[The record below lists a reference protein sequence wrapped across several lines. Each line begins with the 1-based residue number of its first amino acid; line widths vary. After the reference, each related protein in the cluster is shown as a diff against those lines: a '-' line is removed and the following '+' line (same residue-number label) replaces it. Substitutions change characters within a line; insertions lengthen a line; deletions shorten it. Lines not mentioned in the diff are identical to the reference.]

1 MVLRTVTTLPAGT
14 TCSFRV
20 RLTCSAPPCPTGS
33 CQHCLLKLRQWR
45 SLLSVLIAALV
56 SQLQAVFPANLL
68 SCAVVAATGRC
79 HAGPV
84 NIHASVQQA
93 MDRPAQNHRDPWFN
107 PFFSGILEDSKFLFG
122 TTTAQTF
129 IYPGTGTGGW
139 EVGLTNTLSP
149 GDKILTFR
157 YGQFSLLWVDMM
169 ERLGL
174 DVQVIDERWGNG
186 VDEAR
191 LEKVC
196 MAATMTIV
204 RASCMTLYAWHGGIR
219 SWHAWLF
226 ADCFLLLS

>member
-1 MVLRTVTTLPAGT
+1 ML
-14 TCSFRV
+14 S
-20 RLTCSAPPCPTGS
+20 GS
-33 CQHCLLKLRQWR
+33 
-45 SLLSVLIAALV
+45 ALV
-56 SQLQAVFPANLL
+56 YVAVSTFDCELASHLK
-68 SCAVVAATGRC
+68 
-79 HAGPV
+79 HDDAGPV
-84 NIHASVQQA
+84 NIHSSVQQA

-107 PFFSGILEDSKFLFG
+107 PFFSSILEDCKMLFG
-122 TTTAQTF
+122 TTKGTTF

-191 LEKVC
+191 LEKVNC
-196 MAATMTIV
+196 DH
-204 RASCMTLYAWHGGIR
+204 R
-219 SWHAWLF
+219 
-226 ADCFLLLS
+226 

>member
-1 MVLRTVTTLPAGT
+1 MM
-14 TCSFRV
+14 
-20 RLTCSAPPCPTGS
+20 
-33 CQHCLLKLRQWR
+33 CLLD
-45 SLLSVLIAALV
+45 S
-56 SQLQAVFPANLL
+56 
-68 SCAVVAATGRC
+68 
-79 HAGPV
+79 AGPV

-107 PFFSGILEDSKFLFG
+107 PFFSSILEDSKMLFG
-122 TTTAQTF
+122 TSKATTF

-186 VDEAR
+186 VNEER
-191 LEKVC
+191 LEKV
-196 MAATMTIV
+196 
-204 RASCMTLYAWHGGIR
+204 SQP
-219 SWHAWLF
+219 
-226 ADCFLLLS
+226 LS

>member
-1 MVLRTVTTLPAGT
+1 MLHFGLS
-14 TCSFRV
+14 CSHQQLHLQQPQSDFCHRNI
-20 RLTCSAPPCPTGS
+20 LATAQIGLIM
-33 CQHCLLKLRQWR
+33 CLLD
-45 SLLSVLIAALV
+45 
-56 SQLQAVFPANLL
+56 
-68 SCAVVAATGRC
+68 T
-79 HAGPV
+79 AGPV

-107 PFFSGILEDSKFLFG
+107 PFFSSILEDSKMLFG
-122 TTTAQTF
+122 TTTATTF

-186 VDEAR
+186 VNEER
-191 LEKVC
+191 LEKVSQ
-196 MAATMTIV
+196 A
-204 RASCMTLYAWHGGIR
+204 
-219 SWHAWLF
+219 
-226 ADCFLLLS
+226 LS